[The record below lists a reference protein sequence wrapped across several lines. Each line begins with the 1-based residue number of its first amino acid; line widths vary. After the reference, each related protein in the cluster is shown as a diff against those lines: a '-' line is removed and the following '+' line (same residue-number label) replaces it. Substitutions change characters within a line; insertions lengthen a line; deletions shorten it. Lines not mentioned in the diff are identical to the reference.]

1 MTLTTQAINK
11 YISTIERSLA
21 ERYGNVDDSWR
32 LLLDMLADNL
42 RLYKVIQDK
51 IQTKPS
57 ELKNV
62 DIKNFKE
69 ISATILKITQK
80 LSVASPYDLSKTKL
94 PQKEEKEND
103 YVESLIG

>member
-11 YISTIERSLA
+11 YISTIERSLT

-51 IQTKPS
+51 IQTKPN

-80 LSVASPYDLSKTKL
+80 LGVSSPYDMAKVKL

-103 YVESLIG
+103 YVDNLLG